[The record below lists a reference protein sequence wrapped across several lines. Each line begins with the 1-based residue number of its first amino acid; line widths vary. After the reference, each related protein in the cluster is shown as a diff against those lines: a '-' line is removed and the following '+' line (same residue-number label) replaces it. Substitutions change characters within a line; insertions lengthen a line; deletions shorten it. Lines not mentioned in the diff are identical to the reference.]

1 MVVSLK
7 YAGLSSVMLAFAVMQ
22 SPGQAAIGLPA
33 ASSTAPEMTPEMVPG
48 MAQRSIDAAEAG
60 RRLYEQGQYREAIA
74 QWEQLHRTAVSQGDR
89 PAQAQALNFIS
100 MAQQQLGQWK
110 QAKATIEQS
119 KALLKSAPTVNA
131 QIWAQTLNIQAS
143 LQLFTGQ
150 TQAALDLWIESERY
164 YRQTK
169 DQQGIWGSR
178 LNQAQALQNLGFYRR
193 SRQMFEALNQ
203 ELQNTPASP
212 LKVNSLRS
220 LGNSLRVVGDLPGS
234 KNVLMT
240 ALNLANNLGMSQVQ
254 SGILISLGN
263 LAADSREPEAATD
276 FLNQAIDISTTDG
289 ERLQAKLNQLRL
301 YAEWGEDKSGLEVMR
316 DAMPLLQKM
325 PAGRAKIYSAV
336 NFASSV
342 ALLQGDMEVRP
353 VADLLAQSI
362 QTARELGD
370 GRAEAYGLSELG
382 QLYAR
387 QGQRDE
393 GIPLIRQ
400 ALSLAEQLEAKD
412 ITAQAA
418 WKLGRLL
425 NERGDRTS
433 AIAAYSEAVNALQA
447 LRGDLVAVNQ
457 DVQFSFRE
465 SVEPVYREMVALLLD
480 NQPDQAALMK
490 VRELIESLQVAE
502 LDNFFREAC
511 LDAQPKPIDQID
523 RNAVVLYS
531 IVLGD
536 RVAVVA
542 STSDSQQPL
551 RYFSSP
557 IKPGEAE
564 AKVKDMLAALHP
576 VSGKDA
582 RLAVSQKFYDWLVR
596 PVESSGALQGRQT
609 IVFVLD
615 GLLRKIPVAALH
627 DGKQYLIEKHS
638 IALSPGLRLMSNQQ
652 MDKQQVRA
660 VVAGISE
667 AREGFNALPSVDGE
681 VKEISK
687 ATAGIALLNQN
698 FTAETLADRV
708 QGNSANL
715 VHLATHGQFSSNL
728 DDTFLLTWN
737 GRMNIRELSD
747 LLRNRDAGQKDA
759 LELLVLSACDT
770 AAGDDRSVLG
780 LAGLAVKSG
789 ARSTLAS
796 LWPVKDQVAARLMK
810 QFYQEMQQ
818 PNMTKAEALRRS
830 QLALLKDRDF
840 DDPFFWSSFVL
851 VGNWL

>member
-7 YAGLSSVMLAFAVMQ
+7 YASLGLLSLMVALSPMQ
-22 SPGQAAIGLPA
+22 ALGQAAVTPTTQA
-33 ASSTAPEMTPEMVPG
+33 ASPKNFQNNFQE
-48 MAQRSIDAAEAG
+48 QG
-60 RRLYEQGQYREAIA
+60 RRFYEQGQYTEAIN
-74 QWEQLHRTAVSQGDR
+74 QWQQLRQNAERQGDR
-89 PAQAQALNFIS
+89 LTLAQALNFLS
-100 MAQQQLGQWK
+100 MAQQQLGQWQ

-119 KALLKSAPTVNA
+119 KTLLKSEQNVDAL
-131 QIWAQTLNIQAS
+131 IWAQTLNTQAN
-143 LQLFTGQ
+143 LQLLTGQ
-150 TQAALDLWIESERY
+150 TQAALDNWIESERY
-164 YRQTK
+164 YQRIK

-178 LNQAQALQNLGFYRR
+178 LNQAQALQSLGFYRR
-193 SRQMFEALNQ
+193 SRQILEALNQ
-203 ELQNTPASP
+203 DLQSSPASP

-234 KNVLMT
+234 KETLLS
-240 ALNLANNLGMSQVQ
+240 ALDLAKSLGLTQEQ

-263 LAADSREPEAATD
+263 LAADSREPEAATE
-276 FLNQAIDISTTDG
+276 FLRQATNTATNDT

-301 YAEWGEDKSGLEVMR
+301 YAEWGEDSSALEE
-316 DAMPLLQKM
+316 AQQLLPMLQQLS
-325 PAGRAKIYSAV
+325 PGRSKAYSAI
-336 NFASSV
+336 NLASSL
-342 ALLQGDMEVRP
+342 ALVKGSVEARP
-353 VADLLAQSI
+353 IADLLAQSI
-362 QTARELGD
+362 QTARQLQD
-370 GRAEAYGLSELG
+370 PRAEAYGLSEMG

-387 QGQRDE
+387 LGQRDE
-393 GIPLIRQ
+393 GIQLIRQ
-400 ALSLAEQLEAKD
+400 SLVIAEQLEAKD

-425 NERGDRTS
+425 KEKGDRTS
-433 AIAAYSEAVNALQA
+433 AIASYTEAVTALQA

-465 SVEPVYREMVALLLD
+465 SVEPVYRELVALLLD
-480 NQPDQAALMK
+480 NNPDQSALMK
-490 VRELIESLQVAE
+490 VRELIEGLQVAE

-511 LDAQPKPIDQID
+511 LDAQPKQIDQID
-523 RNAVVLYS
+523 RNAAIMYS
-531 IVLGD
+531 IVLSD

-542 STSDSQQPL
+542 STSDPQQPL

-564 AKVKDMLAALHP
+564 ASVKELLASLHP
-576 VSGKDA
+576 ASSREA
-582 RLAVSQKFYDWLVR
+582 RLAVSQKLYNWLIR
-596 PVESSGALQGRQT
+596 PAQESGALKDRQT
-609 IVFVLD
+609 LVFVLD
-615 GLLRKIPVAALH
+615 GLLRKVPVAALH
-627 DGKQYLIEKHS
+627 DGKQYLIEKYS
-638 IALSPGLRLMSNQQ
+638 VALSPGLRLMSAQQ
-652 MDKQQVRA
+652 QLAHQQVRA

-667 AREGFNALPSVDGE
+667 AREGFNALPSVAGE
-681 VKEISK
+681 VNDISK
-687 ATAGIALLNQN
+687 ATAGTPLLNQN
-698 FTAETLADRV
+698 FTAQTLANKV

-728 DDTFLLTWN
+728 DETFLLTWN

-747 LLRNRDAGQKDA
+747 LLRNRDSGQKDA

-770 AAGDDRSVLG
+770 AAGDDRAVLG

-796 LWPVKDQVAARLMK
+796 LWPVKDQVAARLMT
-810 QFYQEMQQ
+810 QFYQELKQ

-830 QLALLKDRDF
+830 QLALLKDKDF

>member
-7 YAGLSSVMLAFAVMQ
+7 YVGLSSVMVALAMIQ
-22 SPGQAAIGLPA
+22 SPGQAAVTPSTTLPISQA
-33 ASSTAPEMTPEMVPG
+33 VAKTSGNSFQE
-48 MAQRSIDAAEAG
+48 QG
-60 RRLYEQGQYREAIA
+60 RRFYEQGQYTEAIT
-74 QWEQLHRTAVSQGDR
+74 QWQQLHQAAERQGDR
-89 PAQAQALNFIS
+89 PMQAQALNFLS

-110 QAKATIEQS
+110 QAKTTIEQS
-119 KALLKSAPTVNA
+119 KTLLKAEQNVDA
-131 QIWAQTLNIQAS
+131 LIWAQTLNTQAN
-143 LQLFTGQ
+143 LQLLTGQ
-150 TQAALDLWIESERY
+150 TQSALDNWTESERY
-164 YRQTK
+164 YRRIK

-178 LNQAQALQNLGFYRR
+178 LNQAQALQSLGFYRR
-193 SRQMFEALNQ
+193 SRQMLEGLNQ

-234 KNVLMT
+234 KDALMA
-240 ALNLANNLGMSQVQ
+240 ALDLAKSLGLGQEQ

-263 LAADSREPEAATD
+263 LAADSREPEVATE
-276 FLNQAIDISTTDG
+276 FLRQATTTATNDT

-301 YAEWGEDKSGLEVMR
+301 YAEWGEDQSGFEAAQQL
-316 DAMPLLQKM
+316 MPLLQNM
-325 PAGRAKIYSAV
+325 PNGRSKAYSAI
-336 NFASSV
+336 NLASSL
-342 ALLQGDMEVRP
+342 ALLNGSMEARP
-353 VADLLAQSI
+353 IADLLAQSV
-362 QTARELGD
+362 QTARELQD
-370 GRAEAYGLSELG
+370 PRAEAYGLSELG

-387 QGQRDE
+387 RGQRDE
-393 GIPLIRQ
+393 GIQLIRQ
-400 ALSLAEQLEAKD
+400 SLSIAEQLEAKD
-412 ITAQAA
+412 ITAQSA

-425 NERGDRTS
+425 KEKGDRTS
-433 AIAAYSEAVNALQA
+433 AIASYSEAVNALQA

-465 SVEPVYREMVALLLD
+465 SVEPVYRELVALLLD
-480 NQPDQAALMK
+480 NNPDQPALMK
-490 VRELIESLQVAE
+490 VRELIEGLQIAE

-511 LDAQPKPIDQID
+511 LDAQPKQIDQID
-523 RNAVVLYS
+523 RNAAVLYS
-531 IVLGD
+531 IVLND

-542 STSDSQQPL
+542 STSDPQQPL

-564 AKVKDMLAALHP
+564 ASVKDLLASLHP
-576 VSGKDA
+576 ASSREA
-582 RLAVSQKFYDWLVR
+582 RLAVSQKLYDWLIR
-596 PVESSGALQGRQT
+596 PVEASGALKDRQT
-609 IVFVLD
+609 LVFVLD
-615 GLLRKIPVAALH
+615 GLLRKVPVAALH
-627 DGKQYLIEKHS
+627 DGQQYLIEKYS
-638 IALSPGLRLMSNQQ
+638 VALSPGLRLMSAQRLA
-652 MDKQQVRA
+652 KQQVRA

-667 AREGFNALPSVDGE
+667 AREGFNALPSVAGE
-681 VKEISK
+681 VNDISK
-687 ATAGIALLNQN
+687 ATSGTALLNQN
-698 FTAETLADRV
+698 FTAQTLANRV

-728 DDTFLLTWN
+728 DETFLLTWN

-747 LLRNRDAGQKDA
+747 LLRNRDSGQKDA

-770 AAGDDRSVLG
+770 AAGDDRAVLG

-796 LWPVKDQVAARLMK
+796 LWPVKDQVAARLMT
-810 QFYQEMQQ
+810 QFYEELKQ

-830 QLALLKDRDF
+830 QLALLKDKDF

>member
-7 YAGLSSVMLAFAVMQ
+7 YVGLSSVMLALAMIH
-22 SPGQAAIGLPA
+22 SPGQAAMTRSTTLPITQDVA
-33 ASSTAPEMTPEMVPG
+33 KTSGNSFQE
-48 MAQRSIDAAEAG
+48 QG
-60 RRLYEQGQYREAIA
+60 RRFYEQGQYTEAIA
-74 QWEQLHRTAVSQGDR
+74 QWQQLHQTAEQQGDR
-89 PAQAQALNFIS
+89 LTQAQALNFLS

-110 QAKATIEQS
+110 QAKTTIEQS
-119 KALLKSAPTVNA
+119 KTLLKAEQNVDA
-131 QIWAQTLNIQAS
+131 LIWAQTLNTQAN
-143 LQLFTGQ
+143 LQLLTGQ
-150 TQAALDLWIESERY
+150 TQSALDNWIESERY
-164 YRQTK
+164 YGKIK

-178 LNQAQALQNLGFYRR
+178 LNQAQALQSLGFYRR
-193 SRQMFEALNQ
+193 SRQMLEGLNQ
-203 ELQNTPASP
+203 ALQNTPASP

-234 KNVLMT
+234 KDALMA
-240 ALNLANNLGMSQVQ
+240 ALDLAKSLGLVQEQ

-263 LAADSREPEAATD
+263 LAADSREPEVATE
-276 FLNQAIDISTTDG
+276 FLRQATQSASNDT

-301 YAEWGEDKSGLEVMR
+301 YAEWGEDQSAVEEAQQLL
-316 DAMPLLQKM
+316 PLLQQM
-325 PAGRAKIYSAV
+325 PNGRSKAYSAI
-336 NFASSV
+336 NLASS
-342 ALLQGDMEVRP
+342 LSLIQGSMEARP
-353 VADLLAQSI
+353 IADLLAQSV
-362 QTARELGD
+362 QTARELQD
-370 GRAEAYGLSELG
+370 PRAEAYGLSEMG

-387 QGQRDE
+387 RGQRDE
-393 GIPLIRQ
+393 GIQLIRQ
-400 ALSLAEQLEAKD
+400 SLAIAEQLEAKD
-412 ITAQAA
+412 ITAQSA

-425 NERGDRTS
+425 KEKGDRTS
-433 AIAAYSEAVNALQA
+433 AIASYSEAVNALQA

-465 SVEPVYREMVALLLD
+465 SVEPVYRELVALLLD
-480 NQPDQAALMK
+480 NNPDQPALMK
-490 VRELIESLQVAE
+490 VRELIEGLQIAE

-511 LDAQPKPIDQID
+511 LDAQPKQIDQID
-523 RNAVVLYS
+523 RNAAVLYS
-531 IVLGD
+531 IVLSD

-542 STSDSQQPL
+542 STSDPQQPL

-564 AKVKDMLAALHP
+564 ASVKDLLASLHP
-576 VSGKDA
+576 ASSRES
-582 RLAVSQKFYDWLVR
+582 RLAVSQKLYDWLIR
-596 PVESSGALQGRQT
+596 PVEASGALKDRQT
-609 IVFVLD
+609 LVFVLD
-615 GLLRKIPVAALH
+615 GLLRKVPVAALH

-638 IALSPGLRLMSNQQ
+638 VALSPGLRLMSAQQ
-652 MDKQQVRA
+652 QLAKQQVRA

-667 AREGFNALPSVDGE
+667 AREGFNALPSVAGE
-681 VKEISK
+681 VGDISK
-687 ATAGIALLNQN
+687 ATAGKALLNQN
-698 FTAETLADRV
+698 FTAQTLANQV

-728 DDTFLLTWN
+728 DETFLLTWN

-747 LLRNRDAGQKDA
+747 LLRNRDSGQKDA

-770 AAGDDRSVLG
+770 AAGDDRAVLG

-796 LWPVKDQVAARLMK
+796 LWPVKDQVAARLMT
-810 QFYQEMQQ
+810 QFYEELKQ

-830 QLALLKDRDF
+830 QLALLKDKDF

>member
-1 MVVSLK
+1 MVVYLK
-7 YAGLSSVMLAFAVMQ
+7 YAGLSSVMVALAMIQ
-22 SPGQAAIGLPA
+22 SPGHATVTQSTTLPISQDVA
-33 ASSTAPEMTPEMVPG
+33 KTGVNSLQE
-48 MAQRSIDAAEAG
+48 QG
-60 RRLYEQGQYREAIA
+60 RRLYEQGQYIEAIA
-74 QWEQLHRTAVSQGDR
+74 QWQQLHQTAERQGDR
-89 PAQAQALNFIS
+89 LTQAQALNFLS

-110 QAKATIEQS
+110 QAKTTIEQS
-119 KALLKSAPTVNA
+119 KNLLKAEQNIDA
-131 QIWAQTLNIQAS
+131 LIWAQTLNTQAN
-143 LQLFTGQ
+143 LQLLTGQ
-150 TQAALDLWIESERY
+150 TQSALDNWIESERY
-164 YRQTK
+164 YRQIK

-178 LNQAQALQNLGFYRR
+178 LNQAQALQSLGFYRR
-193 SRQMFEALNQ
+193 SRQILEALNQ

-234 KNVLMT
+234 KDALMA
-240 ALNLANNLGMSQVQ
+240 ALDLAKSLGLAQEQ

-263 LAADSREPEAATD
+263 LAADSREPEVATE
-276 FLNQAIDISTTDG
+276 FLRQATTTATNDT

-301 YAEWGEDKSGLEVMR
+301 YAEWGEDQSGFEEAQQL
-316 DAMPLLQKM
+316 MPLLQQM
-325 PAGRAKIYSAV
+325 PNGRSKAYSAI
-336 NFASSV
+336 NLASSL
-342 ALLQGDMEVRP
+342 ALLQGSMEARP
-353 VADLLAQSI
+353 IADLLAQSV
-362 QTARELGD
+362 QTARELQD
-370 GRAEAYGLSELG
+370 PRAEAYGLSEMG

-387 QGQRDE
+387 RGQRDE
-393 GIPLIRQ
+393 GIQLIRQ
-400 ALSLAEQLEAKD
+400 SLAIAEQLEAKD
-412 ITAQAA
+412 ITAQSA

-425 NERGDRTS
+425 KEKGDRTS
-433 AIAAYSEAVNALQA
+433 AIASYSEAVNALQA

-465 SVEPVYREMVALLLD
+465 SVEPVYRELVALLLD
-480 NQPDQAALMK
+480 NNPDQPALMQ
-490 VRELIESLQVAE
+490 VRELIEGLQIAE

-511 LDAQPKPIDQID
+511 LDAQPKQIDQID
-523 RNAVVLYS
+523 RNAAVLYS
-531 IVLGD
+531 IVLSD

-542 STSDSQQPL
+542 STSDPQQPL

-564 AKVKDMLAALHP
+564 ASVKDLLASLHP
-576 VSGKDA
+576 ASSRES
-582 RLAVSQKFYDWLVR
+582 RLGVSQKLYDWLIR
-596 PVESSGALQGRQT
+596 PVEASGALKDRQT
-609 IVFVLD
+609 LVFVLD
-615 GLLRKIPVAALH
+615 GLLRKVPVAALH
-627 DGKQYLIEKHS
+627 DGKQYLIEKYS
-638 IALSPGLRLMSNQQ
+638 VALSPGLRLMSAQRLA
-652 MDKQQVRA
+652 KQQVRA

-667 AREGFNALPSVDGE
+667 AREGFNALPSVAGE
-681 VKEISK
+681 VSDISK
-687 ATAGIALLNQN
+687 TTSGTALLNQN
-698 FTAETLADRV
+698 FTAQTLANRV

-728 DDTFLLTWN
+728 DETFLLTWN

-770 AAGDDRSVLG
+770 AAGDDRAVLG

-796 LWPVKDQVAARLMK
+796 LWPVKDQVAARLMT
-810 QFYQEMQQ
+810 QFYEELKQ

-830 QLALLKDRDF
+830 QLALLKDKDF